1 MKAYDAN
8 EGHTWDKVSTFK
20 GVTPSPILEEHTGA
34 DWLLSPVEYGVR
46 TVGQLQRHRDDGALF
61 VQVKRGADSLSNPDG
76 LYQSIARMVRFGI
89 PVKQRALCFVGVY
102 YEGPAGELMLNG
114 DVVWKNIPALKNYT
128 YRAWLSLQR
137 HWLHLGGGAVYVVKE
152 STYDGWMDDTVTDL
166 MDYAIHPKRYVFP
179 EQRIGSWEIIQE
191 ASSSLQ
197 LPVEA
202 PPAMKIMASW
212 PGMGKTL
219 AERAY
224 VYYVTNQGYT
234 LIDVLYELT
243 SVEKGAKYMP
253 GWGRTKAENLAAAC
267 NMRAGK
273 LVVEVKEQEF

>member
-20 GVTPSPILEEHTGA
+20 GVTSSPILEEHTGA

-46 TVGQLQRHRDDGALF
+46 TVGQLQRHRDDGAMF

-76 LYQSIARMVRFGI
+76 LYQSIARMYRFGI
-89 PVKQRALCFVGVY
+89 PVKQRALVFVGVY
-102 YEGPAGELMLNG
+102 YEGPMGELMLNG

-152 STYDGWMDDTVTDL
+152 SSYDQWMDDTVVDL
-166 MDYAIHPKRYVFP
+166 IDYAVHPQRYVFP

-202 PPAMKIMASW
+202 PPAMKLMASW

-234 LIDVLYELT
+234 LLDVLYELT
-243 SVEKGAKYMP
+243 SVAKGAKYMP